1 MARTPQDVTETELA
15 ILQVLWDRGPS
26 TRRQITD
33 VLYPRGGQAQYA
45 TVQKLLER
53 LETKGFVTAKP
64 QPSPSRTGVTPVA
77 PKPGR
82 GVLTFEVTIDRDEL
96 ISRKLQDVA
105 EKLCGGSLTPL
116 LMNLVRAKPL
126 TAQELDE
133 LRDLIG
139 DLRPKAKR
147 KSERR

>member
-1 MARTPQDVTETELA
+1 MARTPQDVTDTELA
-15 ILQVLWDRGPS
+15 ILEVLWERGS
-26 TRRQITD
+26 CTRRQVTD
-33 VLYPRGGQAQYA
+33 VLYPRGGPAQYA

-53 LETKGFVTAKP
+53 LEAKGFVTAKNRG
-64 QPSPSRTGVTPVA
+64 Q
-77 PKPGR
+77 
-82 GVLTFEVTIDRDEL
+82 GVLTFDVTIDRDHL

-126 TAQELDE
+126 TARELDE
-133 LRDLIG
+133 LRDLID
-139 DLRPKAKR
+139 DLRPKTKR

>member
-1 MARTPQDVTETELA
+1 MARTAQDVTETELA

-53 LETKGFVTAKP
+53 LETKGFVAAKP
-64 QPSPSRTGVTPVA
+64 PHLPSATRTGVTPVA
-77 PKPGR
+77 SKAGR

-96 ISRKLQDVA
+96 ISR
-105 EKLCGGSLTPL
+105 
-116 LMNLVRAKPL
+116 
-126 TAQELDE
+126 
-133 LRDLIG
+133 
-139 DLRPKAKR
+139 
-147 KSERR
+147 

>member
-15 ILQVLWDRGPS
+15 ILQVLWDRGS
-26 TRRQITD
+26 CTRRQIMD
-33 VLYPRGGQAQYA
+33 VLYPRGGPAQYA

-53 LETKGFVTAKP
+53 LEAKGFVTAKP
-64 QPSPSRTGVTPVA
+64 PPPPSPSGGGGQ
-77 PKPGR
+77 GR
-82 GVLTFEVTIDRDEL
+82 GVLTFEVTVDRNEL

-126 TAQELDE
+126 TARELDE
-133 LRDLIG
+133 LRDLIE
-139 DLRPKAKR
+139 DLRPKTKR
-147 KSERR
+147 KSDRR

>member
-1 MARTPQDVTETELA
+1 MARTPRDVTETELA

-33 VLYPRGGQAQYA
+33 ILYPRGGQAQYA

-53 LETKGFVTAKP
+53 LETKRFVTAKP
-64 QPSPSRTGVTPVA
+64 PPQPSPTGGGRA
-77 PKPGR
+77 GR

-126 TAQELDE
+126 TARELDE

-139 DLRPKAKR
+139 DLRPKTKR